1 MLEAIKK
8 IYGIEDQNN
17 KNKKS
22 TTSDA
27 IDKDQN
33 WSSYTKSEK
42 KHAMRRYE
50 ALGSFAAVERE
61 IGTSRTTIQRWHE
74 IYHPK
79 NTMQNVN
86 DLYTSNITRVV
97 NTRGANEINARDRQ
111 KQLLGFIKG
120 KALITNQLVDLLGVT
135 AATVRT
141 DIKYLLSKGAIKDIS
156 ENTRARLV
164 IAI

>member
-1 MLEAIKK
+1 
-8 IYGIEDQNN
+8 
-17 KNKKS
+17 
-22 TTSDA
+22 
-27 IDKDQN
+27 
-33 WSSYTKSEK
+33 
-42 KHAMRRYE
+42 
-50 ALGSFAAVERE
+50 
-61 IGTSRTTIQRWHE
+61 
-74 IYHPK
+74 
-79 NTMQNVN
+79 MQNVN